1 MGLFS
6 RLFGR
11 PESECLDDVAG
22 SDEQCPECYGTHTP
36 LPSELSAYDP
46 PFEWCEAVKEH
57 KRNGRYDEA
66 LAILD
71 KCISVEEAHSG
82 GVAPWY
88 YEQTAII
95 HRKSGD
101 RDAEIAVLR
110 RFAAQPHAAGASPP
124 KLLERLA
131 KLEAAN

>member
-1 MGLFS
+1 MGLLGRLFS
-6 RLFGR
+6 RSE
-11 PESECLDDVAG
+11 PECLDGVVPSGDR
-22 SDEQCPECYGTHTP
+22 CPGCYGTHAP
-36 LPSELSAYDP
+36 LPGELSAYDL

-66 LAILD
+66 LDILD
-71 KCISVEEAHSG
+71 RCIRVEEAHSG

>member
-1 MGLFS
+1 MLRNPCPAARRAI
-6 RLFGR
+6 RLR
-11 PESECLDDVAG
+11 P
-22 SDEQCPECYGTHTP
+22 
-36 LPSELSAYDP
+36 P

-66 LAILD
+66 LDILD
-71 KCISVEEAHSG
+71 RCIRVEEAHSG

-110 RFAAQPHAAGASPP
+110 RFAGQPHAAGASPP